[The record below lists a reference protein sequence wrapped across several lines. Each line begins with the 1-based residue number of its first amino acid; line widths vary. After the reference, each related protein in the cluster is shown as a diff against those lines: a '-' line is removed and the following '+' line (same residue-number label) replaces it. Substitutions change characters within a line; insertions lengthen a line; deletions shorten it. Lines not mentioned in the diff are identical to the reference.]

1 MNKLLKICLSAL
13 FFVSLVSC
21 GSYQI
26 STVPKV
32 KITKILTV
40 TSTGDT
46 LAVPLKDFQRY
57 HFNNYDF
64 SRFNFYGGYHWNS
77 WQYPY
82 NYWGGIYRPNSWY
95 YRDWYYSPPIYNSP
109 LLRPQVQQT
118 PIQRVY
124 VNGRR
129 GSNGQVNNNNDNII
143 NRYID
148 KLRNKNIDVNIIENN
163 DQINRSDTRI
173 YLRPESGSNGRRSWS
188 GENNF
193 TPPVKP
199 RLITPGQPRQIRG
212 GQNSQSVQQSQSGG
226 SSSGQGGGRVIIK
239 QD

>member
-1 MNKLLKICLSAL
+1 MNKLIKICLSAL

-21 GSYQI
+21 GTYQI

-32 KITKILTV
+32 KITKVLTV

-46 LAVPLKDFQRY
+46 LAVPLRDFQKY

-109 LLRPQVQQT
+109 LLRPQVQPT
-118 PIQRVY
+118 PVPRVQ
-124 VNGRR
+124 VKGRR
-129 GSNGQVNNNNDNII
+129 GSLNI
-143 NRYID
+143 Y
-148 KLRNKNIDVNIIENN
+148 NN
-163 DQINRSDTRI
+163 DQTNRLNIRTPRSS
-173 YLRPESGSNGRRSWS
+173 ESNNNGGRSRS
-188 GENNF
+188 RENLS
-193 TPPVKP
+193 PKPVIP
-199 RLITPGQPRQIRG
+199 RQPNTVQPRQIRRG
-212 GQNSQSVQQSQSGG
+212 SGPSIPQQTRTRVNSNNEGRNGSGRIQN
-226 SSSGQGGGRVIIK
+226 
-239 QD
+239 